1 MLTLGT
7 DAPFM
12 LLASILAPVGEG
24 LLSTLAVD
32 SSFSQWFG
40 YEALSGLA
48 IGMGM
53 QQPMIAVQTVLAIDD
68 VPIATSLVVF
78 MQTLGAAVFVAAA
91 QAVFGNTLITN
102 LEKQLPPG
110 SSLNPENILG
120 AGATHIYSTVPP
132 PLQRPVMQAFNDAI
146 TRVYIVSI
154 CASSLTLFGS
164 LAMEW
169 RSVKKR
175 QKDEA
180 AVKSAGSRGEESPS
194 NGEEPKV

>member
-1 MLTLGT
+1 MLSQDA

-24 LLSTLAVD
+24 LLSTLTVGA
-32 SSFSQWFG
+32 SFSQWFG
-40 YEALSGLA
+40 YEALTGLA

-53 QQPMIAVQTVLAIDD
+53 QQPMIAVQAVLAIDD

-132 PLQRPVMQAFNDAI
+132 QLQRPVMEAFNHAI

-169 RSVKKR
+169 RSVKKD
-175 QKDEA
+175 QKGEA
-180 AVKSAGSRGEESPS
+180 AVKSTGVRCASSP
-194 NGEEPKV
+194 